1 MYHAGDRAIVPA
13 SYRNS
18 RSLPESYSLVHQSKP
33 RTGVRYGSG
42 GTIYHNQ
49 QPGATMYHRQTMYQ
63 RQPVVYHQNGRTTR
77 YYGNQNTM
85 YHNNQVGRYNGQGT
99 LYHRNSRVYQSPMDL
114 DPYTGRNSYHEQRY
128 VVPVNNQARYI
139 RGYDPQA
146 RQSRRYGYRDTYH
159 REVVEPSCC
168 VIA

>member
-128 VVPVNNQARYI
+128 VVPVNNQAFVPRKLPFSASEVAN
-139 RGYDPQA
+139 GVMA
-146 RQSRRYGYRDTYH
+146 QSVHPRLRP
-159 REVVEPSCC
+159 PS
-168 VIA
+168 APE